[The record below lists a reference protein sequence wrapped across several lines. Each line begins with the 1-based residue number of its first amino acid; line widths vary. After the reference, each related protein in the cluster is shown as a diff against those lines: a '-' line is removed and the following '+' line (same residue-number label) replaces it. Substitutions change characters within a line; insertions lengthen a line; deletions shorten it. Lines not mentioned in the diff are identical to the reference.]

1 METLTS
7 TKWKYTFYTI
17 LWMSQLPDR
26 EFVLGDGGKFDNVCI
41 TSLNLI
47 HKIKIATIS
56 NLLTPITDAPTTLV
70 EITPNVLLSMS
81 NIEKLT
87 WLDSLNSKEFVIKL
101 DTDYIVSI
109 EKYISELVLELS
121 EELTEIPLHLK
132 LKYF

>member
-1 METLTS
+1 
-7 TKWKYTFYTI
+7 
-17 LWMSQLPDR
+17 MSQLTDC
-26 EFVLGDGGKFDNVCI
+26 EFVLGSGGKFYNVCT

-56 NLLTPITDAPTTLV
+56 NLLTPITDVPTTLV
-70 EITPNVLLSMS
+70 EITPNVLLSMP

-101 DTDYIVSI
+101 DTDYIVNI